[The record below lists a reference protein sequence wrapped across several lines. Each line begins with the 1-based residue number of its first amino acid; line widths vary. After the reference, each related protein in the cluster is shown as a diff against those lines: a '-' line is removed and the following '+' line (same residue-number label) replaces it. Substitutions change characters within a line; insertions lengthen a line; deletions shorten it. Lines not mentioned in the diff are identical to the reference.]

1 MYLAVLMGQPDNVIW
16 LFIVIA
22 AVGVFLIA
30 ALTIGREA
38 RRLDA
43 MAPRAVY
50 QLEQAA
56 DFVAM
61 SLPESTQARL
71 TMEELEKLLVLHMNW
86 LHGKGLLPDKA
97 VDQRQDDT
105 TRLVVTEES
114 LIAYLLGES
123 DKAGIQIIDDVDLV
137 NVTEAHLAY
146 FDAIGAVGPV
156 ADESQ

>member
-1 MYLAVLMGQPDNVIW
+1 MIW
-16 LFIVIA
+16 LYIFIA
-22 AVGVFLIA
+22 AIGVFLIA

-61 SLPESTQARL
+61 SLPETTQARL
-71 TMEELEKLLVLHMNW
+71 TMEELEQLLVMHMNW

-97 VDQRQDDT
+97 VDHRQDNT

-137 NVTEAHLAY
+137 TVTEAHLAY

-156 ADESQ
+156 ADESL

>member
-1 MYLAVLMGQPDNVIW
+1 MIW

>member
-1 MYLAVLMGQPDNVIW
+1 MIW
-16 LFIVIA
+16 LFIVVA

-71 TMEELEKLLVLHMNW
+71 TMEELEQLLVMHMNW

-97 VDQRQDDT
+97 VDHRQDNT

-137 NVTEAHLAY
+137 TVTEAHLAY

-156 ADESQ
+156 ADESLS

>member
-1 MYLAVLMGQPDNVIW
+1 MIW

-22 AVGVFLIA
+22 AIGVFLIA

-71 TMEELEKLLVLHMNW
+71 TMEELEQLLVMHMNW

-97 VDQRQDDT
+97 VDHRQDNT

-137 NVTEAHLAY
+137 TVTEAHLAY

-156 ADESQ
+156 ADESL

>member
-1 MYLAVLMGQPDNVIW
+1 MIW
-16 LFIVIA
+16 LYIFIA

-71 TMEELEKLLVLHMNW
+71 TMEELEQLLVMHMNW

-97 VDQRQDDT
+97 VDHRQDNT

-146 FDAIGAVGPV
+146 FDAIGAVGPA
-156 ADESQ
+156 ADESL

>member
-1 MYLAVLMGQPDNVIW
+1 MIW

-22 AVGVFLIA
+22 AIGVFLIA

-61 SLPESTQARL
+61 SLPESTQAGL

-86 LHGKGLLPDKA
+86 LHSKGLLPAKA
-97 VDQRQDDT
+97 VDQRQDIST
-105 TRLVVTEES
+105 PIVVTEES

-123 DKAGIQIIDDVDLV
+123 DKAGIQIMDDVDLV
-137 NVTEAHLAY
+137 NLTDAHLAY

-156 ADESQ
+156 ADEM

>member
-1 MYLAVLMGQPDNVIW
+1 VIW

>member
-1 MYLAVLMGQPDNVIW
+1 MIW
-16 LFIVIA
+16 LYIFIA

-61 SLPESTQARL
+61 SLPETTQARL
-71 TMEELEKLLVLHMNW
+71 TMEELEQLIVMHMNR

-97 VDQRQDDT
+97 VDHRQDNT

-156 ADESQ
+156 ADESL

>member
-1 MYLAVLMGQPDNVIW
+1 MIW

-22 AVGVFLIA
+22 AIGVFLIA

-61 SLPESTQARL
+61 SLPETTQARL

-86 LHGKGLLPDKA
+86 LHSKGLLPAKA
-97 VDQRQDDT
+97 VDQRQDIST
-105 TRLVVTEES
+105 PIVVTEDS
-114 LIAYLLGES
+114 LIGYLLGES

-156 ADESQ
+156 ADESL

>member
-1 MYLAVLMGQPDNVIW
+1 MIW
-16 LFIVIA
+16 LFIVVA

-61 SLPESTQARL
+61 SLPETTQARL
-71 TMEELEKLLVLHMNW
+71 TMEELEQLLVMHMNW

-97 VDQRQDDT
+97 VDHRQDNT

-123 DKAGIQIIDDVDLV
+123 EKTGIQIIDDVDLV

-156 ADESQ
+156 ADESLS

>member
-1 MYLAVLMGQPDNVIW
+1 MS
-16 LFIVIA
+16 
-22 AVGVFLIA
+22 VFLIA

-56 DFVAM
+56 DYVAM
-61 SLPESTQARL
+61 SLPEATQARL
-71 TMEELEKLLVLHMNW
+71 TMEELEKLLLLHMNW
-86 LHGKGLLPDKA
+86 LHSKGLLPAKA
-97 VDQRQDDT
+97 VDQRQNIST
-105 TRLVVTEES
+105 PIVVTEDS

-123 DKAGIQIIDDVDLV
+123 DKAGIQIMDDVDLV

-146 FDAIGAVGPV
+146 FDAIGAVGPE
-156 ADESQ
+156 ADESL

>member
-1 MYLAVLMGQPDNVIW
+1 MIW

-22 AVGVFLIA
+22 AIGVFLIA

-61 SLPESTQARL
+61 SLPETTQARL
-71 TMEELEKLLVLHMNW
+71 TMEELEQLLVMHMNW

-97 VDQRQDDT
+97 VDHRQDNT

-123 DKAGIQIIDDVDLV
+123 EKTGIQIIDDVDLV

-156 ADESQ
+156 ADESLS

>member
-1 MYLAVLMGQPDNVIW
+1 VIW
-16 LFIVIA
+16 LYIVAA
-22 AVGVFLIA
+22 AVSVFLIA

-56 DFVAM
+56 DYVAM
-61 SLPESTQARL
+61 SLPEATQARL

-86 LHGKGLLPDKA
+86 LHSKGLLPAKA
-97 VDQRQDDT
+97 VDQRQDIST
-105 TRLVVTEES
+105 PFVVTEDS

-123 DKAGIQIIDDVDLV
+123 DKAGIQIMDDVDLV

-156 ADESQ
+156 ADEM

>member
-1 MYLAVLMGQPDNVIW
+1 MIW
-16 LFIVIA
+16 LFIVLA
-22 AVGVFLIA
+22 AIGVFLIA

-61 SLPESTQARL
+61 SLSETTQARL
-71 TMEELEKLLVLHMNW
+71 TMEELEQLLVMHMNW

-97 VDQRQDDT
+97 VDQRQDST

-146 FDAIGAVGPV
+146 FEAIGAVGPV
-156 ADESQ
+156 ADESLS

>member
-1 MYLAVLMGQPDNVIW
+1 MIW

-22 AVGVFLIA
+22 AIGVFLIA

-71 TMEELEKLLVLHMNW
+71 TMEELEKLLVMHRNW
-86 LHGKGLLPDKA
+86 LHSKGLLPAKA
-97 VDQRQDDT
+97 VDQRQDIST
-105 TRLVVTEES
+105 PIVVTEDS

-123 DKAGIQIIDDVDLV
+123 DKAGIQIMDDVDLV
-137 NVTEAHLAY
+137 NVTDAHLAY

-156 ADESQ
+156 ADESL

>member
-1 MYLAVLMGQPDNVIW
+1 MIW

-22 AVGVFLIA
+22 AIGVFLIA

-61 SLPESTQARL
+61 SLPETTQARL
-71 TMEELEKLLVLHMNW
+71 TMEELEQLLVMHMNW

-97 VDQRQDDT
+97 VDHRQDNT

-137 NVTEAHLAY
+137 TVTEAHLAY

-156 ADESQ
+156 ADESL

>member
-1 MYLAVLMGQPDNVIW
+1 MIW

-22 AVGVFLIA
+22 AIGVFLIA

-61 SLPESTQARL
+61 SLPETTQARL
-71 TMEELEKLLVLHMNW
+71 TMEELEQLLVMHMNW

-97 VDQRQDDT
+97 VYHRQDNT

-114 LIAYLLGES
+114 LIAYLLCES
-123 DKAGIQIIDDVDLV
+123 DKDGIQIIDDVDLV

-156 ADESQ
+156 ADESLS

>member
-1 MYLAVLMGQPDNVIW
+1 VIW
-16 LFIVIA
+16 LFIVLA
-22 AVGVFLIA
+22 TVGVFLIA

-43 MAPRAVY
+43 LAPRAVY
-50 QLEQAA
+50 QLEQAT

-61 SLPESTQARL
+61 SLPETTQARL
-71 TMEELEKLLVLHMNW
+71 TMEELEQLLVMHMNW

-97 VDQRQDDT
+97 VDHRQDDS
-105 TRLVVTEES
+105 TRLVITEES
-114 LIAYLLGES
+114 LIGYLLGES

-146 FDAIGAVGPV
+146 FEAIGAVGPV
-156 ADESQ
+156 ADESL

>member
-1 MYLAVLMGQPDNVIW
+1 MIW

-22 AVGVFLIA
+22 VIGVFLIA

-61 SLPESTQARL
+61 SLPETTQARL
-71 TMEELEKLLVLHMNW
+71 TMEELEKLVVLHMNW
-86 LHGKGLLPDKA
+86 LHSKGLLPAKA
-97 VDQRQDDT
+97 VDQRQDIST
-105 TRLVVTEES
+105 PIVVTEES
-114 LIAYLLGES
+114 LIAYLLGEA
-123 DKAGIQIIDDVDLV
+123 DKAGIQIVDDVDLV

-146 FDAIGAVGPV
+146 FDAIGAVGPA
-156 ADESQ
+156 ADDV

>member
-1 MYLAVLMGQPDNVIW
+1 MIW

-22 AVGVFLIA
+22 AIGVFLIA

-61 SLPESTQARL
+61 SLPETTQARL
-71 TMEELEKLLVLHMNW
+71 TMEELEQLLVMHMNW

-97 VDQRQDDT
+97 VDQRQDNT

-137 NVTEAHLAY
+137 TVTEAHLAY

-156 ADESQ
+156 ADESL

>member
-1 MYLAVLMGQPDNVIW
+1 MIW

-61 SLPESTQARL
+61 SLPETTQARL
-71 TMEELEKLLVLHMNW
+71 TMEELEKLLMMHMNW
-86 LHGKGLLPDKA
+86 LHSKGLLPDRA
-97 VDQRQDDT
+97 VDQRQDIST
-105 TRLVVTEES
+105 PIVVTEDS

-123 DKAGIQIIDDVDLV
+123 DRAGIQIMDDVDLV
-137 NVTEAHLAY
+137 NVTDAHLAY

-156 ADESQ
+156 ADEM